1 MFLSGKY
8 FAYNYTSV
16 VATPYGDHWRNQR
29 RLMSLEIFSA
39 SRLNGSSPVCQAEI
53 KLVLLDLCCKNSF
66 DSFSKV
72 ELKSKFSHLSFNIV
86 MRMITGFTANTK
98 EAEEFRDLV
107 REAFKL
113 SDAANPGD
121 FIPVLRWIDFGGYEK
136 KLQQIHGNMDAFL
149 QGLIDE
155 HRRDKSNDS
164 MIDHMLLL
172 QESQPEYYTDEII
185 KGLLFVP

>member
-1 MFLSGKY
+1 
-8 FAYNYTSV
+8 
-16 VATPYGDHWRNQR
+16 
-29 RLMSLEIFSA
+29 
-39 SRLNGSSPVCQAEI
+39 
-53 KLVLLDLCCKNSF
+53 
-66 DSFSKV
+66 
-72 ELKSKFSHLSFNIV
+72 
-86 MRMITGFTANTK
+86 MITGFTANTK

-136 KLQQIHGNMDAFL
+136 KLQRIHGKMDAFL

-155 HRRDKSNDS
+155 HRHDKSNDS

-172 QESQPEYYTDEII
+172 QES
-185 KGLLFVP
+185 